1 MGSRLGGYCQGI
13 ASYLLPVFLHGQLWI
28 SLALWSTPP
37 AWAGGFTQPE
47 GRIFTDVTLRT
58 LEAGSFEKVELQLF
72 IEYGLQDDLTLIW
85 KSPYNW
91 IENDVGEETLRNQ
104 GFIDQEIGVRWR
116 FNNDPNLATAI
127 QGILILPP
135 GYDPDQNLALGT
147 DNVGIEIRFPV
158 SWIYSLGQRQGILT
172 AEIAY
177 RDFLGT
183 QGSEIRWFAEVSQN
197 VLDRITLVAQLEN
210 TNGLA
215 ELQTDLTKL
224 TGNVQVKVNPNLTLV
239 VGGFR
244 HIQGPSGQGLEFK
257 VFFSSN

>member
-1 MGSRLGGYCQGI
+1 M
-13 ASYLLPVFLHGQLWI
+13 P
-28 SLALWSTPP
+28 
-37 AWAGGFTQPE
+37 
-47 GRIFTDVTLRT
+47 
-58 LEAGSFEKVELQLF
+58 
-72 IEYGLQDDLTLIW
+72 LIW
-85 KSPYNW
+85 QQAPPLKAWQQGLFTVVLVISW
-91 IENDVGEETLRNQ
+91 IGSGFWLQNNHALPEETVL
-104 GFIDQEIGVRWR
+104 WR
-116 FNNDPNLATAI
+116 QLTG
-127 QGILILPP
+127 QKLP
-135 GYDPDQNLALGT
+135 QSL
-147 DNVGIEIRFPV
+147 IEIRFPV